1 MICPLAGQPQNFIA
15 YNDGDKLI
23 IKNVK
28 KKKELISV
36 PYENVDKNI
45 LGLSNNDTIL
55 AILSIITKEEQ
66 SILIVSY
73 TNAIVV
79 YLLSEKNDSLLQVA
93 YIKYKLICSFYKLN
107 NIVVGVDD
115 YKGIDGNSK
124 NVIIEISND
133 NKDKY
138 YINLRDINL
147 YGKIGFAKISYTK
160 EITIFTNN
168 LILSCD
174 NIRDYS
180 EREIRFK
187 PVFLAA

>member
-1 MICPLAGQPQNFIA
+1 MSLAGQPQNFIA

-93 YIKYKLICSFYKLN
+93 YIKLQ
-107 NIVVGVDD
+107 
-115 YKGIDGNSK
+115 
-124 NVIIEISND
+124 
-133 NKDKY
+133 
-138 YINLRDINL
+138 INL
-147 YGKIGFAKISYTK
+147 
-160 EITIFTNN
+160 
-168 LILSCD
+168 
-174 NIRDYS
+174 
-180 EREIRFK
+180 
-187 PVFLAA
+187 

>member
-79 YLLSEKNDSLLQVA
+79 YLLSKKRFAFVGSP
-93 YIKYKLICSFYKLN
+93 YKIQ
-107 NIVVGVDD
+107 
-115 YKGIDGNSK
+115 
-124 NVIIEISND
+124 
-133 NKDKY
+133 
-138 YINLRDINL
+138 INL
-147 YGKIGFAKISYTK
+147 
-160 EITIFTNN
+160 
-168 LILSCD
+168 
-174 NIRDYS
+174 
-180 EREIRFK
+180 
-187 PVFLAA
+187 